1 MLYKTAFSIYKSTIN
16 IGNREISYE
25 LTAGACPQGHPENR
39 HDCKG
44 GTLSQDKYE
53 GTYLC
58 LISVPTA
65 LINLIR
71 FDR

>member
-53 GTYLC
+53 GNILMSNKC
-58 LISVPTA
+58 AHCPDKFNKI
-65 LINLIR
+65 
-71 FDR
+71 